1 MSEATVVNTP
11 GYFYAVSYCAALF
24 TLLRISNR
32 KTGFSFRQGIID
44 LVTLAV
50 ITGFMILTADTP
62 QALFLPTMAV
72 VMFFVLFYV
81 WISYRMTISEVVFY
95 GIKCFLCGEMTASL
109 AWQIYYQVVFLIP
122 ENLDL
127 FWRIVIL
134 LLVAVVVTGGLA
146 VLERYLI
153 RDGRKLEITAREVPV
168 SVLLFVM
175 TYVISNLSY
184 ISSGTLFSAEAMRDV
199 FIVRTLADMVG
210 VAIFYAYTIFA
221 LDMQQQMEILT
232 LQNIMDAQYKNY
244 ELSKESIDMV
254 NQKYHDLKHQIT
266 LLKAEAGDQA
276 VSELEQMEKE
286 IKGYEAQNKTGNAVL
301 DTVLTSKS
309 MVCQSR
315 GIELRSVVDGAS
327 LSFMNDMDISALFGN
342 MLDNAIECEEKIPQ
356 PEKRLIRLNVV
367 REKQFV
373 RIRVENYCEEDVTF
387 HDGLPQ
393 TTKKDK
399 QMHGYGVKSMQST
412 VRRYGGSLVT
422 SLKDHWF
429 TVKILLPVPAAE
441 GEA

>member
-1 MSEATVVNTP
+1 MSGAAVVNTP

-24 TLLRISNR
+24 TLLRISN
-32 KTGFSFRQGIID
+32 KKGLSLRQGLID

-62 QALFLPTMAV
+62 QVLFLPTMAV
-72 VMFFVLFYV
+72 VIAFVFLYV
-81 WISYRMTISEVVFY
+81 WISYGMTVSEVVFY
-95 GIKCFLCGEMTASL
+95 GIKCFLCGEMMASL
-109 AWQIYYQVVFLIP
+109 AWQIYYQVSGLIP
-122 ENLDL
+122 ENQDL
-127 FWRIVIL
+127 VWQIGIL
-134 LLVAVVVTGGLA
+134 LLVDIVVTGGLA

-153 RDGRKLEITAREVPV
+153 RDERHLEITGRVVPV

-184 ISSGTLFSAEAMRDV
+184 VSSDTLFSAEVMRDV

-210 VAIFYAYTIFA
+210 VAIFYAYIIFA
-221 LDMQQQMEILT
+221 LDMQQQMEILA

-266 LLKAEAGDQA
+266 LLKAEAGTRT
-276 VSELEQMEKE
+276 VSDLEQMEKE

-309 MVCQSR
+309 MLCQSK
-315 GIELRSVVDGAS
+315 GIELRSIVDGAC

-356 PEKRLIRLNVV
+356 PERRLIRLNVV

-373 RIRVENYCEEDVTF
+373 RIRVENYCEEPISF

-393 TTKKDK
+393 TTKEDK
-399 QMHGYGVKSMQST
+399 TLHGYGMKSMQST

-422 SLKDHWF
+422 SLEDDWF
-429 TVKILLPVPAAE
+429 TVKILIPIPGAE